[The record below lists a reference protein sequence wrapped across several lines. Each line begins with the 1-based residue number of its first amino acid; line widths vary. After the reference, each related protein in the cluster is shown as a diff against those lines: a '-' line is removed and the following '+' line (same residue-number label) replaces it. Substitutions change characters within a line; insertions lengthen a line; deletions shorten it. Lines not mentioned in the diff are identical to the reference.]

1 MSFMVKTNYKLIVI
15 SILTLFF
22 LTISIIT
29 QAELS
34 LSLDNKK
41 DVKIIEKELYPIE
54 LLKSIGQIQD
64 NQESISKIKEIATN
78 TKKEEIK
85 ISEKTKEIA
94 IKEIDKKISTS
105 NKLNIIIWVKKDYNY
120 KNVIEDLKNFKI
132 KYEYDQLNGFAGV
145 ADKETIKAL
154 KKDKRVDYIS
164 FDAPIKSSL
173 RESAHLIQA
182 DILSTNFSL
191 RGQGLG
197 ICHLDSGI
205 NYNVPELAHAY
216 AGGYDFVNNDSD
228 PFDDNGHGTVTAG
241 VIVSNDL
248 INKGIA
254 PEANLYV
261 GKVLNSSG
269 FGFASSFAAGIN
281 WCIANKNSFNLSVI
295 SASIATFETYNQQNS
310 PGYSEVALEAA
321 YNENI
326 PVVACTGNTKNLSG
340 VAYPAVSPYVI
351 PVSGVYDSNVG
362 TFNYFFN
369 NLSCSDQTTSA
380 DQIPCFANRAD
391 FVKLLAPASI
401 ITTTS
406 WFGGTMNISGT
417 SVASPHVA
425 STIALMKQRNPQI
438 TISQIKEILESTGVN
453 VQDPSTGLSFKR
465 INALEAVKATP
476 YLTKLG
482 NLTQG
487 SNISLEISDPM
498 NPGAIYFTLLS
509 FGNSLGVPLSNGL
522 VLKLDADGL
531 FSYSLIYPNPILLN
545 NIGILDNNG
554 KATTTFLVP
563 QLPGI
568 ENLTIYSGFA
578 TARPDLSEFLS
589 VSNIEKL

>member
-1 MSFMVKTNYKLIVI
+1 MNKDSFKLLLFSGIAL
-15 SILTLFF
+15 SFLTLA
-22 LTISIIT
+22 IIT
-29 QAELS
+29 QAELT
-34 LSLDNKK
+34 LSLDNQK
-41 DVKIIEKELYPIE
+41 DLKISEKEE
-54 LLKSIGQIQD
+54 TSIQDFLNSIMQIQN
-64 NQESISKIKEIATN
+64 NQESINKIKEITAN
-78 TKKEEIK
+78 TEKEEIK
-85 ISEKTKEIA
+85 ISEKTKKIA
-94 IKEIDKKISTS
+94 IEEVDKKILNS
-105 NKLNIIIWVKKDYNY
+105 NKLNILVWVKKDYDY
-120 KNVIEDLKNFKI
+120 REVIKDLKNFKI
-132 KYEYDQLNGFAGV
+132 KYEYDQLNGFAGE
-145 ADKETIKAL
+145 ANREIINFL
-154 KKDKRVDYIS
+154 KRDKRIDYIS
-164 FDAPIKSSL
+164 FDAPIKNSL
-173 RESAHLIQA
+173 AESAPLIKA
-182 DILSTNFSL
+182 DILWTNFSL
-191 RGQGLG
+191 RGQGIG

-216 AGGYDFVNNDSD
+216 AGGYDFVNNDVD

-241 VIVSNDL
+241 VMVSNDL
-248 INKGIA
+248 VDQGIT

-269 FGFASSFAAGIN
+269 FGFTSSFTAGIN
-281 WCIANKNSFNLSVI
+281 WCIANKDNFNLSVI
-295 SASIATFETYNQQNS
+295 SASIATFETYDQQNS
-310 PGYSEVALEAA
+310 PGYSEIALEAA

-351 PVSGVYDSNVG
+351 PVSGVYDSDIG
-362 TFNYFFN
+362 QFNYFFN
-369 NLSCSDQTTSA
+369 NLSCSDPITAA
-380 DQIPCFANRAD
+380 DKIPCFANRAP

-406 WFGGTMNISGT
+406 WFGGTMDISGT

-438 TISQIKEILESTGVN
+438 TITQIKNILENTGVT
-453 VQDPSTGLSFKR
+453 VQDPLTGLSFKR

-498 NPGAIYFTLLS
+498 NPGGVYFTVLS
-509 FGNSLGVPLSNGL
+509 FGNSQGIQLSNGL
-522 VLKLDADGL
+522 ILKLDADGL

-563 QLPGI
+563 QLQGI

-578 TARPDLSEFLS
+578 TAKTDLSEFLS